1 MNVNVVMT
9 EDAPVIDNHQNFLIN
24 QLEGVPQSAC
34 KSLVLNGNLGYLTDM
49 QFKTVLTKI
58 RKGGV
63 ISITASDVMEIA
75 TALCWGKIDV
85 NTFSSLTSNMHKQY
99 CLMDIKNILEHNG
112 YVVETASIQDLVFH
126 IRAKRP

>member
-9 EDAPVIDNHQNFLIN
+9 EDAPMVDNHQNFLVN

-34 KSLVLNGNLGYLTDM
+34 KSIVLNGNLGYLTDM
-49 QFKTVLTKI
+49 QLKAVLTKI

-63 ISITASDVMEIA
+63 ISITASDAMEIA
-75 TALCWGKIDV
+75 TALCWGKIDI
-85 NTFSSLTSNMHKQY
+85 NTFSSLTSNMQKQY
-99 CLMDIKNILEHNG
+99 GLMDVKHILEHNG
-112 YVVETASIQDLVFH
+112 YVEETATIQDLAFH

>member
-99 CLMDIKNILEHNG
+99 CLVDIKNTPLRL
-112 YVVETASIQDLVFH
+112 YF
-126 IRAKRP
+126 